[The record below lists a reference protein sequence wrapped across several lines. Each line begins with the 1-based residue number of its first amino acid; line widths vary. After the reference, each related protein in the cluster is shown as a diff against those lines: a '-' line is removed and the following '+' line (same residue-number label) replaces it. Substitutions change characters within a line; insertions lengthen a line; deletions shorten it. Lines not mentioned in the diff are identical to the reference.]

1 MTKLLDW
8 LIDWLSQ
15 MKELAVVSLE
25 FGSILPERLF
35 FLYIVIEML
44 SYTYEYIQKSNV
56 VIKEWNHKIRR
67 M

>member
-1 MTKLLDW
+1 
-8 LIDWLSQ
+8 

-35 FLYIVIEML
+35 FLYIVIEMF

-56 VIKEWNHKIRR
+56 VIKE
-67 M
+67 

>member
-1 MTKLLDW
+1 
-8 LIDWLSQ
+8 
-15 MKELAVVSLE
+15 MKELAVGSLE

-35 FLYIVIEML
+35 FLYIVIEMF